1 MKKMFAYLP
10 RLFLLVSVFVLAS
23 CGEDSTT
30 QNVSRAESAMDDVA
44 DESLLPP
51 CNEDNEGIVVLVKS
65 DMLTRVCIDG
75 NWHVP
80 VSGVE
85 VKYSCTTQELLDG
98 SGVKVVCGGDSV
110 GVVYSGADGDNG
122 LNGDNCKVEQG
133 EDSSQIIISCGEV
146 STTIILAYSSSSNK
160 ALSSSVPSS
169 SSEAPPES
177 SSEPEE
183 DDSEPVSLDSL
194 KGYSQKG
201 PFVKGSIVNLYEL
214 ADGRTLRQTNGNFVS
229 TIKSDD
235 GFFKIM
241 ARNLV
246 SQYALLQATGYYR
259 NEVSGK
265 KTTAKLMLF
274 GLTDVSARTT
284 ANVNLLTHLEY
295 DRVYYRV
302 THDKLR
308 FTEAKRWAQREILT
322 AFRIDTAGVESFED
336 LNVVGSGKGD
346 AALLAISILLQGDRD
361 IAHLTELLSEL
372 SKDLEIDGEWSNGE
386 TRRAIAEWAMFAE
399 AGGRYADFRKNVQ
412 SWGLS
417 NSVPDFESIL
427 HHFWSQELFG
437 KDLCDEHDEGEVF
450 EILYDCNKRYF
461 TCKDGYIRSADYWER
476 LVGRT
481 CSEKNEGES
490 AVYRPSG
497 ANYEWK
503 MLCSSGAWTKVQ
515 RNLSEG
521 ARIGTITDSRDG
533 EVYKTVYIGKY
544 NWMAEHLRFR
554 YLAPTAEEDSSS
566 TCSESECEEVGRRYF
581 WSAAV
586 DSTALAND
594 PENPRTCGNGGYDCP
609 TGFVRG
615 ICPEGWHLPTL
626 EETNSLLELENVP
639 YSLYALGSTSLDFYE
654 KGEISPYITDVY
666 GFAMKLTSYD
676 ARFWSAV
683 QTVDD
688 GAFTFC
694 VHLDTAYVER
704 EWMRYSSGYIRCVED
719 YED

>member
-1 MKKMFAYLP
+1 MKKLLACLP
-10 RLFLLVSVFVLAS
+10 RLILLVSVFVLAS

-30 QNVSRAESAMDDVA
+30 QNVSQAESAMDDVA

-75 NWHVP
+75 KWHVP

-214 ADGRTLRQTNGNFVS
+214 ANGRTLRQTNGNFVS

-259 NEVSGK
+259 NEVSGE

-386 TRRAIAEWAMFAE
+386 TRIAIAEWAMFAE

-450 EILYDCNKRYF
+450 EILYDYNKRYF

-490 AVYRPSG
+490 AVYCPSG